1 MENIFIVEN
10 NSIENWENKI
20 DEVLKNN
27 ELRNKISYNA
37 RELVK
42 NKLNLKNF
50 YSELLGVINS

>member
-42 NKLNLKNF
+42 NKLNLKKF
-50 YSELLGVINS
+50 LF